1 MNPGSLDHV
10 QLFQRAVRDNV
21 TMAEARRRM
30 VNEQWQAVTPRRAN
44 GAGSEASDE
53 QAPKYW
59 WQRD

>member
-30 VNEQWQAVTPRRAN
+30 VNERWQAVTPRRAN
-44 GAGSEASDE
+44 GAGSDPNDE